1 VVIAA
6 ADRAPA
12 RPLGVLVLVAALGPG
27 CGGSD
32 LAADLAHPP
41 EYNPRDRARCAAG
54 VSVTKPLLVEWPSA
68 DRAEL
73 EARAAKGPVAVRYTA
88 CEMEILRTCQVPG
101 HYAYT
106 GVTRQDDRV
115 KIKTTDELFAKVP
128 IHAASLEAKLQ
139 KAGELTVDLSIV
151 GTYAL
156 DRGSV
161 RVEDLQ
167 GECARATHVLS
178 GLTVGAFEFSA
189 GASAQLSADA
199 HVVVAEATAKGGAER
214 ETLNRGGDRS
224 ACGRAGKQ
232 DAGPPEG
239 CGALIRVEVLPVLA
253 TNPFATIRR
262 WSGTYLCSQGP
273 SKADLVVD
281 EVAGD
286 QIRGTVAIAFEPH
299 DVKGKF
305 EVRGTYKAASRELVV
320 VPGEWID
327 EAEEWTP
334 VGFTVKVDEAGQTL
348 TGKVAAEHCGEITLH
363 RAP

>member
-1 VVIAA
+1 MIHTGRS
-6 ADRAPA
+6 DRAPGA
-12 RPLGVLVLVAALGPG
+12 LVLIAALGAG

-32 LAADLAHPP
+32 LAADLARPP
-41 EYNPRDRARCAAG
+41 EYNPQDRARCAAG
-54 VSVTKPLLVEWPSA
+54 VNVTKPFLVEWPSA

-73 EARAAKGPVAVRYTA
+73 EARATKGPVAVRYTA

-101 HYAYT
+101 RYAYT
-106 GVTRQDDRV
+106 GVTRQDDRL
-115 KIKTTDELFAKVP
+115 KIKTTDDLFAKVP

-139 KAGELTVDLSIV
+139 KAGELTVDMSIV
-151 GTYAL
+151 GTYAW

-161 RVEDLQ
+161 RAEELQ
-167 GECARATHVLS
+167 GECSRATHVIS
-178 GLTVGAFEFSA
+178 GLTIGAFECTA

-199 HVVVAEATAKGGAER
+199 NLVVAEATAKGGAER

-239 CGALIRVEVLPVLA
+239 CGALIRVEVLPVLT
-253 TNPFATIRR
+253 TNPFATLRR

-273 SKADLVVD
+273 IKADLQVE

-286 QIRGTVAIAFEPH
+286 QFRGVVTVAFEPH
-299 DVKGKF
+299 EAKGKF
-305 EVRGTYKAASRELVV
+305 PVRGTYKAASRELVV
-320 VPGEWID
+320 VPGEWI
-327 EAEEWTP
+327 EEVEGWTP

-348 TGKVAAEHCGEITLH
+348 TGKMADEHCGEITLH
-363 RAP
+363 RAQ